1 MKVEAVHLALGANVL
16 PTQRAIPA
24 ASAGD
29 ERVHRYPIAYP
40 KVSNTGSEFSNL
52 PTEFVLLARLAA
64 RVPGAPYKQGPSS
77 PYASPR
83 SRRAPATSALSL
95 PRVTSRGTC

>member
-52 PTEFVLLARLAA
+52 PTEFVPQYEGRNPL
-64 RVPGAPYKQGPSS
+64 
-77 PYASPR
+77 
-83 SRRAPATSALSL
+83 SAF
-95 PRVTSRGTC
+95 PQKAFKV